1 MQYRRRA
8 DWAAAI
14 AVAASLCLAPTKA
27 AWGQTRITAV
37 PIRARSRAPRT
48 VSEMMAAEAARAA
61 APWRPLIRPEME
73 PPDRKH
79 LPQNPNAVSAS
90 QWSAQTRFSRLVA
103 PSVAAQTLGIQFD
116 GATGPTETNAF
127 PPDTMGVVG
136 PTQFTI
142 FLNGRIRTFNKTT
155 GAADGALNISPD
167 TFFASVTTPPGV
179 NEVTF
184 TSDPNVRY
192 DRLSK
197 RWFFTIID
205 VTISVITLKPT
216 RANRVLIAVSDAASN
231 GTITGSTTFSF
242 IEFLGDPTNFT
253 DYPSLGIDAN
263 ALYIGADM
271 FTVPGAFVN
280 TNAYVIPKTP
290 LLNHTTPVVWS
301 FSNLIV
307 GATGPFAPR
316 GVDNPDPSNI
326 GVSAIGYFIGVDA
339 SSASALTM
347 RRVTNPGSTSS
358 VPTMSGNITIA
369 TPLTTA
375 FPLSVPHLGNT
386 DGTDGDVDALDDR
399 LFAAAIR
406 NGRLWTAHNIGVDNS
421 GAASASPTRDGA
433 RWYEVQNLN
442 SSPSVRQS
450 GTLYDNTSPND
461 TSQRTY
467 WIPTITVSG
476 QGHSVLGC
484 SIAGAN
490 EHINAFVT
498 GRLANDPLGTL
509 RAGPGG
515 VSLAG
520 YTSSSTAYNP
530 PGDTPGFKQG
540 PRRWGDYSATS
551 VDPNDD
557 MTMWTIQE
565 YCNGTN
571 TYGVRIAQLKA
582 PPPAVPSSPSPSSV
596 PQNISSTPV
605 TIVGDLSS
613 NADAGF
619 FDPGPDT
626 GGPGFS
632 NRINA
637 SVTGGVTVNSITCN
651 NPTSVTLNISTVGAA
666 IGAQSVTVCNPDGQ
680 CRTGANILTVSAPLA
695 TATPTLTST
704 PTRTFTATATLT
716 ATPTRTFTP
725 TPTVTPTP
733 TPTPTV
739 TPTAT
744 TTPTPVPTATFTVTS
759 TPTPTPVPTGMSY
772 FTVTP
777 CRIIDTRNPVGT
789 LGGPALV
796 AGANRDFPIT
806 STCGVPATAVAL
818 EVNVTITLP
827 TASGSLTVFT
837 AGTPN
842 PMTATIDYS
851 AGQTRAN
858 NAIVVP
864 NPPGNITVNC
874 NQGSGTVHFIMDV
887 NGYFQ

>member
-1 MQYRRRA
+1 
-8 DWAAAI
+8 
-14 AVAASLCLAPTKA
+14 
-27 AWGQTRITAV
+27 
-37 PIRARSRAPRT
+37 
-48 VSEMMAAEAARAA
+48 MMAAEASQAVP
-61 APWRPLIRPEME
+61 PWRPLIRPEME
-73 PPDRKH
+73 PPNRKR

-103 PSVAAQTLGIQFD
+103 PSIAAQTLGIQFD

-127 PPDTMGVVG
+127 PPDTMGVAG

-167 TFFASVTTPPGV
+167 SFFASVTTPPGA

-205 VTISVITLKPT
+205 VTISLSTLKPT
-216 RANRVLIAVSDAASN
+216 RANRVLIALSDAASN
-231 GTITGSTTFSF
+231 GTITGGTAFSF
-242 IEFLGDPTNFT
+242 IEFQGDPTNFT

-290 LLNHTTPVVWS
+290 LLNHTTPVVWLYS
-301 FSNLIV
+301 SLIV
-307 GATGPFAPR
+307 GTTGPFAPR
-316 GVDNPDPSNI
+316 GVDNPDPSNT
-326 GVSAIGYFIGVDA
+326 GVSAIGYFIGADF
-339 SSASALTM
+339 STFGTLTM

-358 VPTMSGNITIA
+358 APTMSGNITIA
-369 TPLTTA
+369 TPLATDL
-375 FPLSVPHLGNT
+375 PLNVPHLGNT
-386 DGTDGDVDALDDR
+386 DGTDGEVDALDDR
-399 LFAAAIR
+399 LFAAAVR
-406 NGRLWTAHNIGVDNS
+406 NGRLWTAHNIGVDNTGS
-421 GAASASPTRDGA
+421 ASASTTRDGA
-433 RWYEVQNLN
+433 RWYEIQNLN

-450 GTLYDNTSPND
+450 GTLYDNTSPNN

-484 SIAGAN
+484 SIAGTN
-490 EHINAFVT
+490 EHINAFFT

-515 VSLAG
+515 ASLAG
-520 YTSSSTAYNP
+520 YTSSSFAYNP
-530 PGDTPGFKQG
+530 PGNTPGVGQG

-571 TYGVRIAQLKA
+571 TYGVRIAQLLA
-582 PPPAVPSSPSPSSV
+582 PPPAVPSAPSPSSV
-596 PQNISSTPV
+596 PQNIASTPV
-605 TIVGDLSS
+605 TITGDLSS

-626 GGPGFS
+626 GGPGFA
-632 NRINA
+632 NRITA
-637 SVTGGVTVNSITCN
+637 SVSGSVTVNSITYN
-651 NPTSVTLNISTVGAA
+651 SPTSVTLNISTVGAPT
-666 IGAQSVTVCNPDGQ
+666 GTKNVTVCNPDGE
-680 CRTGANILTVSAPLA
+680 CRTGANILTVSAPVA
-695 TATPTLTST
+695 TATPTVTLTPTSTFTITPTFTATPTRTLT
-704 PTRTFTATATLT
+704 PTRTFTQTPTSTATFTST
-716 ATPTRTFTP
+716 ATPTATP

-733 TPTPTV
+733 TPRALT
-739 TPTAT
+739 
-744 TTPTPVPTATFTVTS
+744 
-759 TPTPTPVPTGMSY
+759 Y
-772 FTVTP
+772 FTLAP
-777 CRIIDTRNPVGT
+777 CRIIDTRNAS
-789 LGGPALV
+789 LGAPALT
-796 AGANRDFPIT
+796 AGSTRDFAIT
-806 STCGVPATAVAL
+806 NSCGVPPGAAAV
-818 EVNVTITLP
+818 EINVTVTQP
-827 TASGSLTVFT
+827 TVGGNLTIYT
-837 AGTPN
+837 TGTTN
-842 PMTATIDYS
+842 PMTANINYGTN
-851 AGQTRAN
+851 QTRAN

-874 NQGSGTVHFIMDV
+874 SQASGTVHFIVDV